1 MLLRSQS
8 SPKLSSGMESCRN
21 VIGLSRKGDRWR
33 PKASGREGRGGNV
46 GRKRTTRRKKETVV
60 ASTARGR
67 EIRRERK
74 RKIYGATR
82 CRLTTGSVRLPTK
95 PLLHAISSTI
105 FTRVLPFTLRS
116 LERPPSS
123 SLWLLRSLVRLFACS
138 RCTVAFG
145 LCIIITVTAS
155 SSWLVEESPCLC
167 SFCHYPV
174 DVVFSHRI
182 GHSRETDTSAHS
194 TRVYALI
201 QFPRDTHA
209 ILCS

>member
-1 MLLRSQS
+1 M
-8 SPKLSSGMESCRN
+8 
-21 VIGLSRKGDRWR
+21 
-33 PKASGREGRGGNV
+33 
-46 GRKRTTRRKKETVV
+46 
-60 ASTARGR
+60 ASTARGT
-67 EIRRERK
+67 EIRGERK

-105 FTRVLPFTLRS
+105 LTRVLPFTLRS
-116 LERPPSS
+116 LQRPPSS

-167 SFCHYPV
+167 SLCHCPV
-174 DVVFSHRI
+174 DVVFYYS
-182 GHSRETDTSAHS
+182 GYSRETDTSSIRH
-194 TRVYALI
+194 ALI
-201 QFPRDTHA
+201 KFPRDNRA
-209 ILCS
+209 ISSS